1 MTSAQDLAEKCQKKL
16 QIAFFSATDDR
27 MWWEFSN
34 IDFIK
39 SLYRGLLFTATW
51 RKAAIN
57 VVSIGVGRI
66 DDGIDEEHVAV
77 IICQYVAIHGIEDV
91 VLPIGVVFS
100 IILRTEA
107 KAQKLVMDFLFGCET
122 SIGNKRLN
130 EYSTDFAVSIFS
142 KSYHAILTIWK
153 VLVMRLDAF
162 KERCKVVVSITEIV
176 QFDNLPLVWRQIDF
190 IL

>member
-16 QIAFFSATDDR
+16 QIAFFSAVDDR

-91 VLPIGVVFS
+91 VLPCDKDRHRNI
-100 IILRTEA
+100 
-107 KAQKLVMDFLFGCET
+107 CC
-122 SIGNKRLN
+122 
-130 EYSTDFAVSIFS
+130 
-142 KSYHAILTIWK
+142 
-153 VLVMRLDAF
+153 AF
-162 KERCKVVVSITEIV
+162 
-176 QFDNLPLVWRQIDF
+176 
-190 IL
+190 